1 MSKSF
6 FETPEH
12 EHLVRWSLQDDDDE
26 RAFATY
32 SQIVGYLLRLD
43 PEERERLISQRS
55 WPEIRDLAARV
66 SDVR

>member
-1 MSKSF
+1 MSKGF
-6 FETPEH
+6 FESQEH
-12 EHLVRWSLQDDDDE
+12 AHLVRWLLQDDDDE

-43 PEERERLISQRS
+43 PEERERLINQCS

>member
-1 MSKSF
+1 MSKGF

-12 EHLVRWSLQDDDDE
+12 AHLVRWLLQDDDTE
-26 RAFATY
+26 RAFAVY

-43 PEERERLISQRS
+43 PEERAYLLSRRS

-66 SDVR
+66 LA